1 MASPT
6 RVIEAMIEAGISLPD
21 ATYASRYLRAAG
33 PNKDYWPEAKRGAWK
48 NTLHVKPHHAVNLV
62 LAFCVEPLSRAAEL
76 VPQVRDLKPFSFSE
90 SAEMRTF
97 TGTNPFAESRIER
110 TARHISLNGS
120 RLLGDPPT
128 TSEENRWWFGAT
140 FGEAVMFLLE
150 MAADPDFRRA
160 LIDSYPPLLE
170 ITVSSTPH
178 LSASILYRRPDSS
191 VEMTGYSSPDKRMRE
206 LLPAKAKELLLR
218 PVRRQNISISGALIG
233 HLAEVLGDTLSPP
246 AFNENA
252 PPAKPKA
259 ENETGPSAT
268 TDEPIPSG
276 ECKDETPRAAR
287 PATTGSHLKARRER
301 DKSQVG
307 FESYG
312 NSSGG
317 APLPPTESPDEA
329 RPKRYG

>member
-1 MASPT
+1 
-6 RVIEAMIEAGISLPD
+6 MIEAGISLSD

-33 PNKDYWPEAKRGAWK
+33 PEKDYWPEAKRGAWK

-62 LAFCVEPLSRAAEL
+62 LAFCVEPLTRAAEL
-76 VPQVRDLKPFSFSE
+76 VPQVRDLKPFRFSE
-90 SAEMRTF
+90 SAESWTF
-97 TGTNPFAESRIER
+97 TGTNPFAESHTRIDR
-110 TARHISLNGS
+110 TARHVSLNES

-140 FGEAVMFLLE
+140 FGEAVMFCLE
-150 MAADPDFRRA
+150 LAAEPGFRRA

-178 LSASILYRRPDSS
+178 LSASILYRRPDGS
-191 VEMTGYSSPDKRMRE
+191 VEMTGYSPSNKRTSEQLSAR
-206 LLPAKAKELLLR
+206 AKELLLR
-218 PVRRQNISISGALIG
+218 PVRRQDISISGALLG
-233 HLAEVLGDTLSPP
+233 YLAEVLGDTLSPP
-246 AFNENA
+246 AFDKDTL
-252 PPAKPKA
+252 AKSKVG
-259 ENETGPSAT
+259 NETGPPVDA
-268 TDEPIPSG
+268 DGPIPS
-276 ECKDETPRAAR
+276 DETLRACKS
-287 PATTGSHLKARRER
+287 ATTGSHLKARRER

-317 APLPPTESPDEA
+317 APLPPTEPPDEA